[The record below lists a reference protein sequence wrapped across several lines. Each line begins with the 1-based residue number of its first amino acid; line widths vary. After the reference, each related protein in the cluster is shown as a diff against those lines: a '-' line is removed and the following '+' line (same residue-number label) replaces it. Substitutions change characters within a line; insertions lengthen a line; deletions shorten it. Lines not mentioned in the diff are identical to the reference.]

1 MTTIRVL
8 VADDH
13 PLITQGLANELQPF
27 GIKEVEAVSDG
38 TEVVRRFRATRPD
51 VLVLD
56 LRIGAVR
63 GLDVARELLQAQ
75 PNARIVFYSQFDQD
89 HIVFES
95 YRIGGKGFVPKN
107 TDPSILADAIK
118 VAHSGGT
125 FFMPEISERIA
136 LMSVRGEQSPQAKLS
151 ERELVVF
158 KMMARGLTNGEI
170 ADELGLSSKTIGL
183 VTQAIK
189 EALNVS
195 RPADITRLAL
205 KHQLIDE

>member
-13 PLITQGLANELQPF
+13 PLITQGLANELKPF
-27 GIKEVEAVSDG
+27 GIKEVEAVTDG
-38 TEVVRRFRATRPD
+38 TEVVRRFRSLRPD

-63 GLDVARELLQAQ
+63 GLDVARELLAA
-75 PNARIVFYSQFDQD
+75 NAGARIVFYSQFDQD
-89 HIVFES
+89 HIVREA
-95 YRIGGKGFVPKN
+95 YRLGGKGFVPKSA
-107 TDPSILADAIK
+107 DPSVLAEAIK
-118 VAHSGGT
+118 CVHGGGT
-125 FFMPEISERIA
+125 FFMPDIAERLA
-136 LMSVRGEQSPQAKLS
+136 LMSVRGEESPQAKLS
-151 ERELVVF
+151 ERELNVF
-158 KMMARGLTNGEI
+158 KMMARGLTNAEI

-183 VTQAIK
+183 VTQSVK
-189 EALNVS
+189 EALGVA